1 MKEVYNVKKC
11 MVHDDLSNFIQD
23 ITLENKGDK
32 ATVILELKELLLEN
46 DYVNIELRID
56 NEIVDKIEIGGKEN
70 GK

>member
-1 MKEVYNVKKC
+1 MKEEYYVKKC

-23 ITLENKGDK
+23 VSLKHKGGK

-46 DYVNIELRID
+46 DCVNIELRID